1 MRRSLL
7 VGSVL
12 RTRQQEAQARQVSS
26 SAPDGVAGGPVRGE
40 QLVLAGVVE
49 STGSSGS
56 VRSDDAV
63 VVDAV
68 VRGVGGGDAR
78 RGARACDSGGAL
90 EVVRARL
97 QEGQARQMSSRVPD
111 GVVEC
116 AVRRERGREHRVLA
130 GVVESTNL
138 TRSV

>member
-1 MRRSLL
+1 M
-7 VGSVL
+7 SVL
-12 RTRQQEAQARQVSS
+12 CCVPGNKRQVSS
-26 SAPDGVAGGPVRGE
+26 SAPDGVAGGPV
-40 QLVLAGVVE
+40 LAGVVE
-49 STGSSGS
+49 STGSSRS
-56 VRSDDAV
+56 VHSDDAV
-63 VVDAV
+63 VVAAV
-68 VRGVGGGDAR
+68 VRSVGGGDAR

-97 QEGQARQMSSRVPD
+97 QEGQAWQVSSRVPD

-138 TRSV
+138 TKSA

>member
-1 MRRSLL
+1 M
-7 VGSVL
+7 
-12 RTRQQEAQARQVSS
+12 
-26 SAPDGVAGGPVRGE
+26 RGE
-40 QLVLAGVVE
+40 NRVLAGVVE
-49 STGSSGS
+49 STGSS
-56 VRSDDAV
+56 RSAHSNDAV

-68 VRGVGGGDAR
+68 VRGVGVSDAR

-116 AVRRERGREHRVLA
+116 AVRRERGGREHRVLA

>member
-1 MRRSLL
+1 MRRCL
-7 VGSVL
+7 SVL
-12 RTRQQEAQARQVSS
+12 CCVPGNKRQVSS
-26 SAPDGVAGGPVRGE
+26 SAPDGVAGGR
-40 QLVLAGVVE
+40 VLAGVVE
-49 STGSSGS
+49 STGSARS
-56 VRSDDAV
+56 VHSDEAV

-78 RGARACDSGGAL
+78 RRARACDSGGAL

-116 AVRRERGREHRVLA
+116 VVRREQGREHRVLA

-138 TRSV
+138 TRSL